1 MESIL
6 SILLGVVGL
15 LVVIGFLP
23 AVATRLALPQTVL
36 LAVTGVA
43 IGIGVHLTAGFSGG
57 GGFSGDMLH
66 AIGHLEIPAEAI
78 LYIFL
83 PVLLFE
89 ASLAVDVRRLLDDI
103 GPVLLL
109 AIVAVVV
116 STLFVGLALA
126 PVSGL
131 PPSVALVTCLLV
143 GAILATT
150 DPGAVIGVFRDVGAP
165 RRLTTLVEGESL
177 LNDAAAIALSAILI
191 AMLTGSRAPDFST
204 AVMDLLVQFVGGL
217 AVGVLLARGFVLVM
231 PLLRNIAAA
240 EITLTLALA
249 YLAFIVGQAYAQVS
263 GVVAVVAAALVIGSS
278 GRTRFS
284 GQSWI
289 GMRQVWE
296 QLGFWSS
303 SFLFVLAGM
312 VVPPILMDVTWA
324 DIGRLAV
331 VIVATLAARAVVIY
345 GLLPILSWVGLA
357 QKVGGGFKVV
367 MLWGGLRGA
376 VSVALAVAVAEN
388 PRIPEE
394 VQRFVAVVATGYVLF
409 TLLVQG
415 TTLRVLMR
423 LLRLDRLTPVE
434 QAMRNRVLALS
445 LAEVR
450 DGMMAAARDYR
461 VASATV
467 GEAADY
473 YTRRLA
479 VVEADLAANDPLDQ
493 GDRQVFGLMILT
505 NHEHELVLKRFA
517 DGLISRHM
525 VQRAAVDIERMG
537 DAARTGGLPSY
548 MRATA
553 RTLKFGRGFRLA
565 LRIHDRFG
573 VTRPLGVLLARRF
586 EQLIL
591 MRSVLRDLKTFQKG
605 RLAQLLGGEPAE
617 VMGDLLEKRIADVEQ
632 QYDAFRLQYPDF
644 AADLQR
650 RYVLRRS
657 LLREAEA
664 YRTLH
669 ADGVINRD
677 VAEDLTGDAITLE
690 RNLSRTPRMD
700 LGLDRPALVAR
711 VPIFADLGAERQAK
725 IAKVLRPRLAV
736 PGQLLVRRGDRGDCM
751 YFVSS
756 GAVQVEVPGR
766 PTPIRLGSGEFFG
779 ELALLYDQ
787 PRSADVRA
795 LGYCQLLVLDDKDFE
810 RLRRTDP
817 EINAHIEAVA
827 ASRLGGWAPPATS
840 APATLPAAAD
850 PAAA

>member
-23 AVATRLALPQTVL
+23 AVAKRLALPQTVL
-36 LAVTGVA
+36 LAGTGIAIGVA
-43 IGIGVHLTAGFSGG
+43 VHLTAGLGGG
-57 GGFSGDMLH
+57 GGFSGDMLS

-78 LYIFL
+78 LYLFL

-89 ASLAVDVRRLLDDI
+89 AALAVDVRRLLDDM
-103 GPVLLL
+103 GPVLLM

-116 STLFVGLALA
+116 STVFVGFALA

-131 PPSVALVTCLLV
+131 PPSIALVACLLV

-191 AMLTGSRAPDFST
+191 AMLTGSRAPDVT
-204 AVMDLLVQFVGGL
+204 AAVTDLLVQFVGGL
-217 AVGVLLARGFVLVM
+217 AVGILLARAVVLVI
-231 PLLRNIAAA
+231 PLLRDIAAA

-249 YLAFIVGQAYAQVS
+249 YLAFIIGQAYAQVS

-289 GMRQVWE
+289 GLRQVWE
-296 QLGFWSS
+296 QLGFWGS

-312 VVPPILMDVTWA
+312 IVPPILMDVTWA
-324 DIGRLAV
+324 DIGRLVV
-331 VIVATLAARAVVIY
+331 VIVATLAARAVVLY
-345 GLLPILSWVGLA
+345 GLLPLLSMTGLA

-388 PRIPEE
+388 PGISED
-394 VQRFVAVVATGYVLF
+394 VQRFVAVIATGYVLF

-415 TTLRVLMR
+415 TTLRILMR
-423 LLRLDRLTPVE
+423 LLNLGRLTPVE
-434 QAMRNRVLALS
+434 QALRNRVLALS
-445 LAEVR
+445 LTEVR
-450 DGMMAAARDYR
+450 DGMLATGRDYR
-461 VASATV
+461 VAPSTV
-467 GEAADY
+467 DEAADY

-479 VVEADLAANDPLDQ
+479 AVEADLAANDPLDAA
-493 GDRQVFGLMILT
+493 DRQVFGLMLLT

-537 DAARTGGLPSY
+537 DAARTGGLPAY
-548 MRATA
+548 LRATA
-553 RTLKFGRGFRLA
+553 RTLKFGRGFRIA
-565 LRIHDRFG
+565 LWLHDRFG
-573 VTRPLGVLLARRF
+573 MTRPLGVLLARRF
-586 EQLIL
+586 EQLLL
-591 MRSVLRDLKTFQKG
+591 MRGALRDLKTFQKG
-605 RLAQLLGGEPAE
+605 RLPQLLGAETGE
-617 VMGDLLEKRIADVEQ
+617 VMGDLLEKRTTDVEQ

-650 RYVLRRS
+650 RYVLRRA
-657 LLREAEA
+657 LLREAAA
-664 YRTLH
+664 YRALH
-669 ADGVINRD
+669 DDGVINRD
-677 VAEDLTGDAITLE
+677 VAEDLTEDANALE
-690 RNLSRTPRMD
+690 RNLSRAPRLD

-711 VPIFADLGAERQAK
+711 VPIFADLGPERQAK
-725 IAKVLRPRLAV
+725 IARVLRPRLAV
-736 PGQLLVRRGDRGDCM
+736 PGHLLVRRGDRGDCM

-827 ASRLGGWAPPATS
+827 ASRLGGWSPPTP
-840 APATLPAAAD
+840 APAPAPAVSAGPAAA
-850 PAAA
+850 